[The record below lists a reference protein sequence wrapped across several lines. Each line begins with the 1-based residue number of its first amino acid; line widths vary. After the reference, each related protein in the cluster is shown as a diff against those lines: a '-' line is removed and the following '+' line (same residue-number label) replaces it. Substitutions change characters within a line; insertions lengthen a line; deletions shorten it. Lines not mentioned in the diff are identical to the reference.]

1 MGGTGLVDIAR
12 GEMVESE
19 LDAMIR
25 RRDTERRK
33 SEGERREEEM
43 YAESVR
49 RYNERQRQQL
59 WWERLRFSEQMVASH
74 TATFRAIIARHEEDA
89 ARCRHALGLAPL
101 QENGHKESA

>member
-1 MGGTGLVDIAR
+1 MGGTGLVEIAR
-12 GEMVESE
+12 GEMVEAE

-49 RYNERQRQQL
+49 RHRERQRQQM
-59 WWERLRFSEQMVASH
+59 WWERLRYHEHMVRVH
-74 TATFRAIIARHEEDA
+74 TATSESIITRHEEDA
-89 ARCRHALGLAPL
+89 ARCRHALGLE
-101 QENGHKESA
+101 ENGHRKEST